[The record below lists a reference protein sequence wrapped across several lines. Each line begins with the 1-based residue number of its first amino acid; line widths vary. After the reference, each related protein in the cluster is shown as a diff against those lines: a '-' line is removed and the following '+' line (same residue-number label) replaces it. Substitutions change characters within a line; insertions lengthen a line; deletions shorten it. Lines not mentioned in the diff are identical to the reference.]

1 MQSKG
6 LCFFHAFTGCDVVS
20 AFHGKGKKS
29 DWHTWNVCLDATG
42 VFIKL
47 SQYPTVLNDKDE
59 RILETFVTT
68 LCDRSSDSTRVNA
81 ARLELVARKQRQ
93 YEAIPPT
100 QAVLMQHTK
109 RAIYQ
114 ASWYMGPGNSMPNGS
129 LKSC

>member
-47 SQYPTVLNDKDE
+47 SQYPTVLNEKMKGFLKRLLQHCVTDQV
-59 RILETFVTT
+59 ILQE
-68 LCDRSSDSTRVNA
+68 
-81 ARLELVARKQRQ
+81 
-93 YEAIPPT
+93 
-100 QAVLMQHTK
+100 LMQ
-109 RAIYQ
+109 
-114 ASWYMGPGNSMPNGS
+114 
-129 LKSC
+129 LD